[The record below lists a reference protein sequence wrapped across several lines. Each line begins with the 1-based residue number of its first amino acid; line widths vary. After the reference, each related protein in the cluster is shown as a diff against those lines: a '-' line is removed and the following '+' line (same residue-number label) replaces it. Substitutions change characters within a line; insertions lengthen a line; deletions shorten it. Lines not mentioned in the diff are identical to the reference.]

1 MNLNDQVTSN
11 LGLCAAVVY
20 EALSRHQNK
29 WLRVVELRRALLTD
43 YGESVIKKAI
53 RDLVKEGYV
62 EREGE
67 TYDCRGFKYRV
78 LK

>member
-1 MNLNDQVTSN
+1 MNLRDEVTQDC
-11 LGLCAAVVY
+11 GLCAAVVY
-20 EALSRHQNK
+20 EALSRNQNRY
-29 WLRVVELRRALLTD
+29 LRVVELRRSLKTD
-43 YGESVIKKAI
+43 YGESTIKRAI
-53 RDLVKEGYV
+53 RSLCERGWV